1 MQPTTYG
8 NCFRSVVGNLWLGMH
23 HPWVVESEDVKPAV
37 IKGQLYLFKTNL
49 LISGPAQFKPVLLIS
64 PGACRLEKS
73 PSGDKL
79 TAKDQDHVIDLG
91 FCFKDLLLATPIWC
105 TDLQH
110 QHLLEFCFKEMQS
123 LRPVQTN
130 GPRSCTFTKSINPI

>member
-1 MQPTTYG
+1 M
-8 NCFRSVVGNLWLGMH
+8 VGDALS
-23 HPWVVESEDVKPAV
+23 WVAESEDVKPAA

-49 LISGPAQFKPVLLIS
+49 LISGPAQFTPVLLTA

-73 PSGDKL
+73 PLGGKL
-79 TAKDQDHVIDLG
+79 SAKDRGHVIDLG

-110 QHLLEFCFKEMQS
+110 QHLLEFCF
-123 LRPVQTN
+123 
-130 GPRSCTFTKSINPI
+130 